1 MLESTIKKIKARKIL
16 DSRGNPTIEI
26 DLFSRNA
33 SARASAPAGASTSS
47 YEAKPFPAGGIGE
60 SLEMIKS
67 EISQELLGMNSKDQ
81 KAIDEMLKAI
91 DGTKYFSRIGGST
104 AIAISMAAAKLAAA
118 SQGKPLYAH
127 LGTKRVLPF
136 PLSKMLGGG
145 KHAGSA
151 SPDIQEFLACP
162 IGAKTMDQ
170 ALQAN
175 TMLHHR
181 LRQAIPKKDKNFA
194 GGRDD
199 EGGWAASLKNRQ
211 ALDILKEEKEAVESA
226 LKIKMALGLDMAA
239 SSLYD
244 EKKKRYIYAK
254 DCAELSAKQQMEHV
268 LELIEEYKLFYVED
282 PFHENDSGSFAKLT
296 AKAGHTLICG
306 DDIFATNPEL
316 LEKGISLKAC
326 NSVIIKPNQAGTVTD
341 TVNAI
346 DIAKKNGYVPIVSHR
361 SGETEETFIAHLAVA
376 FACPMLKTST
386 SGGERLAKLNELTRI
401 GEDDIKLG
409 VI

>member
-1 MLESTIKKIKARKIL
+1 MPESTIKKIKARKIL

-26 DLFSRNA
+26 DLFSRDA

-60 SLEMIKS
+60 SLEIIKS
-67 EISQELLGMNSKDQ
+67 EISQKLVGMSSKDQ
-81 KAIDEMLKAI
+81 EAIDEQLKAI
-91 DGTKYFSRIGGST
+91 DGTKYFSRIGGSA
-104 AIAISMAAAKLAAA
+104 AIAISMASAKLAAA

-127 LGTKRVLPF
+127 LGAKRALPF

-162 IGAKTMDQ
+162 IGAKTLEQ

-175 TMLHHR
+175 TLLHHR
-181 LRQAIPKKDKNFA
+181 LRQAIPKKDKSFA

-244 EKKKRYIYAK
+244 GKKKRYIYAK
-254 DCAELSAKQQMEHV
+254 DNAELSARQQMEHV
-268 LELIEEYKLFYVED
+268 LGLIDGYKLFYVED
-282 PFHENDSGSFAKLT
+282 PFHENDYGSFAKLT
-296 AKAGHTLICG
+296 AKAGNALICG
-306 DDIFATNPEL
+306 DDIFATSPEL

-346 DIAKKNGYVPIVSHR
+346 NTAKKSGYAPIVSHR

-386 SGGERLAKLNELTRI
+386 SGGERLAKLNELIRI

>member
-1 MLESTIKKIKARKIL
+1 MPESKIKKATARKIL

-26 DLFSRNA
+26 ELFSKNA
-33 SARASAPAGASTSS
+33 SSRASAPAGASVSAS
-47 YEAKPFPAGGIGE
+47 EAVTFPKGGITE
-60 SLEMIKS
+60 SLELVKN
-67 EISQELLGMNSKDQ
+67 ELAQKLIGMNSKDQ
-81 KAIDEMLKAI
+81 KAIDEFLRTA

-175 TMLHHR
+175 TLLHKR
-181 LRQAIPKKDKNFA
+181 LRQAIPKKDKCFA

-199 EGGWAASLKNRQ
+199 EGGWAASLNNKQ
-211 ALDILKEEKEAVESA
+211 ALGILKEEKEKVESE
-226 LKIKMALGLDMAA
+226 LKVKMAIGLDMAA

-244 EKKKRYIYAK
+244 EKKKKYVYAK
-254 DCAELSAKQQMEHV
+254 DNAELSPKEQMEHV
-268 LELIEEYKLFYVED
+268 LGLIEEYKLFYVED
-282 PFHENDSGSFAKLT
+282 PFNENDLSSFSKLT
-296 AKAGHTLICG
+296 AKAGNALICG
-306 DDIFATNPEL
+306 DDLFATNPEL
-316 LEKGISLKAC
+316 LQRGISLKAC

-346 DIAKKNGYVPIVSHR
+346 ELAKKNGYVPVVSHR
-361 SGETEETFIAHLAVA
+361 SGETEDTFIAHLAVA

-386 SGGERLAKLNELTRI
+386 SGGERLAKLNELIRI
-401 GEDDIKLG
+401 GESDIKLG